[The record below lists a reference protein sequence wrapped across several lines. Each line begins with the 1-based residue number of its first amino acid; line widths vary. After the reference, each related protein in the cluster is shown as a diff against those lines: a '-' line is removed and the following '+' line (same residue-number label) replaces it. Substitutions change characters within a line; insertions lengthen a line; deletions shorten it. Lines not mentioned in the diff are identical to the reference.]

1 MLGLYS
7 LSILPPTLI
16 ALVLTSIPCA
26 AINIDFFDYP
36 VNAYDCLTQASTT
49 SNCAA
54 GTLAEANSC
63 FCNNGGNFVTGTA
76 RCLAESDP
84 GDLAEVYGTLKSTCA
99 ANNTPLNVGEEQY
112 YSAAGFTG
120 TARPTKTIAT
130 QTSSISILTTLTSA
144 PTSFITSTFP
154 TETGVSS
161 APEETGTSENDAE
174 SSRTGDGELN
184 DDDGLSTGAKAGV
197 IAGSTVVGLAI
208 LAGLIMLFVR
218 WKKKKDGEESH
229 PMLPEQRGN
238 MLLIPTPAEARALEE
253 GSSTS
258 GNSGEWLNDAKW
270 RPSSNP
276 RDQRKSGFNWE
287 SPYDL
292 AYTGEETQPE
302 SPRKEAR
309 EMRERDRAELQG
321 CDRQPVEMSTQPLS
335 PLRATSDDDAAAQ
348 RYSGTEWGA
357 ADLAG
362 ETTALSQG
370 RSGR

>member
-1 MLGLYS
+1 M
-7 LSILPPTLI
+7 
-16 ALVLTSIPCA
+16 
-26 AINIDFFDYP
+26 
-36 VNAYDCLTQASTT
+36 
-49 SNCAA
+49 
-54 GTLAEANSC
+54 
-63 FCNNGGNFVTGTA
+63 TGTA

-84 GDLAEVYGTLKSTCA
+84 GDLAEVYGTLKSTCT

-112 YSAAGFTG
+112 YSAADFTG
-120 TARPTKTIAT
+120 TARPTKAITT
-130 QTSSISILTTLTSA
+130 KTSSTSILTTLTSA
-144 PTSFITSTFP
+144 PTPFITST
-154 TETGVSS
+154 SS
-161 APEETGTSENDAE
+161 TATTATNASEKTATSEGDAE
-174 SSRTGDGELN
+174 SSRSGNGKVNEDA
-184 DDDGLSTGAKAGV
+184 GLSTGAKAGV
-197 IAGSTVVGLAI
+197 IAGSTVAGLAI

-218 WKKKKDGEESH
+218 WKKKEDGEESH

-238 MLLIPTPAEARALEE
+238 MLLIPTPAETRALEE

-258 GNSGEWLNDAKW
+258 GNSGEWSNDTKW

-292 AYTGEETQPE
+292 AYTGEEPRPE

-335 PLRATSDDDAAAQ
+335 PWQATSDDAAQ
-348 RYSGTEWGA
+348 QYSGTGWGA

-362 ETTALSQG
+362 ETTTLSQG

>member
-1 MLGLYS
+1 MLGLHS
-7 LSILPPTLI
+7 LSTLPPALI
-16 ALVLTSIPCA
+16 ALVLASIPCA
-26 AINIDFFDYP
+26 AVNIDFFDYP
-36 VNAYDCLTQASTT
+36 VNAYDCLNQASTT

-120 TARPTKTIAT
+120 TARPTKPIAT
-130 QTSSISILTTLTSA
+130 KTSSTSIPTALTSV
-144 PTSFITSTFP
+144 PTSFITSTLP
-154 TETGVSS
+154 TETT
-161 APEETGTSENDAE
+161 ATNTPEESGSSGSDAE
-174 SSRTGDGELN
+174 SSRTGNGKVNE
-184 DDDGLSTGAKAGV
+184 DDGLSTGAKAGV
-197 IAGSTVVGLAI
+197 IAGSTVAGLAI
-208 LAGLIMLFVR
+208 LAGLLMLFVR

-229 PMLPEQRGN
+229 PMLPEQRGT

-253 GSSTS
+253 GSRTS
-258 GNSGEWLNDAKW
+258 GNSGEWSNDSKW

-276 RDQRKSGFNWE
+276 RDQRKSRFNWE

-292 AYTGEETQPE
+292 AYTGEEPQPE

-335 PLRATSDDDAAAQ
+335 PWRATSDDAAQ